1 MAKYTETFAE
11 YVESGFE
18 MPEEFALVEGF
29 EDIFKMHFFDKEI
42 GFETEAIF
50 AMKLQE
56 KATLYIPLYADR
68 IARRASALAGFDAPA
83 KVRYETINATITN
96 GAQKGT
102 TTELPFDSATAKPSV
117 INNTDEF
124 ANDEERTREERE
136 TGNTPDEIIKKLE
149 FLNKSVYSL
158 VDALLREFDSL
169 FMKVY

>member
-11 YVESGFE
+11 YIASGYSL
-18 MPEEFALVEGF
+18 PAEFADIEGF
-29 EDIFKMHFFDKEI
+29 EDLFKLHYCDKEI

-56 KATLYIPLYADR
+56 KATLYIPLYVDR
-68 IARRASALAGFDAPA
+68 LARRATAYLGFDAPA
-83 KVRYETINATITN
+83 KVRYESINGTITN

-124 ANDEERTREERE
+124 ANEEERTREERE
-136 TGNTPDEIIKKLE
+136 TGNTPDEIIKKIE

-158 VDALLREFDSL
+158 VEALLKEFDGL